1 MDEIEQRAQL
11 SGLVWAEELFESV
24 NRSDVLTCPDVWPG
38 NFAHAKSLAAAVAG
52 ARSADQ
58 DRLARIV
65 QRSAAALWD
74 MLVTWSKLPRVSA
87 SSGEEAK
94 R

>member
-1 MDEIEQRAQL
+1 MDETERAAQL

-24 NRSDVLTCPDVWPG
+24 SHSEILTCPDKWPG
-38 NFAHAKSLAAAVAG
+38 SMAHAHSLAAALPG
-52 ARSADQ
+52 ARSKEADQ

-74 MLVTWSKLPRVSA
+74 VLVHSFKAEKPRA
-87 SSGEEAK
+87 PGGT
-94 R
+94 